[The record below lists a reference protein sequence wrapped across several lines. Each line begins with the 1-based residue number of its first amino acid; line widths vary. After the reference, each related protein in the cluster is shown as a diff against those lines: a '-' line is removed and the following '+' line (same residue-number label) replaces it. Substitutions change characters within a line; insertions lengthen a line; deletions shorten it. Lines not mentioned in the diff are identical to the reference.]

1 MLARSGFES
10 QTMEVRLPA
19 LQLQKSEKSSNVV

>member
-19 LQLQKSEKSSNVV
+19 LQLQKSEKVPT